1 MSATPVKWLV
11 APLLALAVAGCANE
25 SLAGLELSAR
35 TFKGS
40 FPAPSTVF
48 TAGARAAS
56 AVPTAAPSQVLTVE
70 QIKAMAEKTLQV
82 EDFWV
87 GPFCEKYKVHY
98 NFYNKHMDFNTG
110 DESPTTGGEQTK
122 EALKQ
127 VQGMKALARN
137 PEQKDWVSY
146 AEKFYSSVLSG
157 NPTSWSGGWP
167 DDESVDW
174 FAGGWTTERKF
185 EPNQP
190 FIELAAKQAAMA
202 ACLKLK

>member
-1 MSATPVKWLV
+1 MSALPLKWLV
-11 APLLALAVAGCANE
+11 APVLAITLVGCANE
-25 SLAGLELSAR
+25 SLAGLQLNTR
-35 TFKGS
+35 NFQGS
-40 FPAPSTVF
+40 YPAPSAVF

-56 AVPTAAPSQVLTVE
+56 QVPTAAPSQALSAE
-70 QIKAMAEKTLQV
+70 QIKALANKTLQV

-122 EALKQ
+122 QALAQ
-127 VQGMKALARN
+127 VQAMKPLARN
-137 PEQKDWVSY
+137 LEQKDWVSY
-146 AEKFYSSVLSG
+146 AEKFYLSVLSG
-157 NPTSWSGGWP
+157 KPTSWSGGWP
-167 DDESVDW
+167 DDEGVDW
-174 FAGGWTTERKF
+174 LADGWTTERKF